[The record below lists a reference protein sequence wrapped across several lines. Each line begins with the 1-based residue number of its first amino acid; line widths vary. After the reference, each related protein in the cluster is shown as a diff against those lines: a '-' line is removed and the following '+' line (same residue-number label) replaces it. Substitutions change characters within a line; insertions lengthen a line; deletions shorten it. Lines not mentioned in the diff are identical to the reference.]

1 MGDGFAFFD
10 IIIFAMLAGY
20 LVFQLRRVLGRRTGH
35 EEERRANPFKR
46 QPEAEAEAEND
57 NVIALADHE
66 VKESPAEENAGID
79 PEMDGLTQLKHADPS
94 FDDREFLRGAKG
106 AFEWIVAAFARG
118 DRAQLESLLSPSLFE
133 SFDEA
138 IGQREQA
145 NETLETTIS
154 SMKSATIDGVVFEGS
169 LVSIT
174 VEFITDQVKVTR
186 DAQGDVVE
194 GDPSKI
200 ETLRD
205 IWVFGRDFRSSDPNW
220 QLAATR
226 DPEESS

>member
-46 QPEAEAEAEND
+46 EPEDGAEND

-66 VKESPAEENAGID
+66 VKESPAEENAGLE
-79 PEMDGLTQLKHADPS
+79 PAMDDLTRLKHADPS

-118 DRAQLESLLSPSLFE
+118 DRSQLETLLSPSLFE

-138 IGQREQA
+138 IGQREKA

-154 SMKSATIDGVVFEGS
+154 SMKTATIEGVVFDGS

-200 ETLRD
+200 DTVRD
-205 IWVFGRDFRSSDPNW
+205 IWVFSRDFRSSDPNW

-226 DPEESS
+226 DPEES

>member
-20 LVFQLRRVLGRRTGH
+20 LVFQLRRVLGRRTGN
-35 EEERRANPFKR
+35 EDQRRETPLKR
-46 QPEAEAEAEND
+46 QTEDAAEND
-57 NVIALADHE
+57 NVIALPDRE
-66 VKESPAEENAGID
+66 TSESPSEENAGFD
-79 PEMDGLTQLKHADPS
+79 PEMNGLTQLKLVDPS

-118 DRAQLESLLSPSLFE
+118 DRNELAKLLSPSLFE
-133 SFDEA
+133 SFEEA
-138 IGQREQA
+138 IIQREQA

-154 SMKSATIDGVVFEGS
+154 SMKSATVDDVVLENS

-186 DAQGDVVE
+186 DAQGGVVE

-205 IWVFGRDFRSSDPNW
+205 IWIFGRDLRSNDPNW
-220 QLAATR
+220 QLVATR
-226 DPEESS
+226 DPEETD

>member
-46 QPEAEAEAEND
+46 EPEDGAEND

-66 VKESPAEENAGID
+66 VKESSAEENAGIK
-79 PEMDGLTQLKHADPS
+79 PAMDGLTQLKHADPG

-118 DRAQLESLLSPSLFE
+118 DRSQLESLLSPSLFE

-138 IGQREQA
+138 IGQREKA

-154 SMKSATIDGVVFEGS
+154 SMKAATIDGVVFDGS
-169 LVSIT
+169 LVLIT

-200 ETLRD
+200 DTLRD
-205 IWVFGRDFRSSDPNW
+205 LWVFSRDVRSSDPNW